1 MLFAVLQTRDVLHA
15 AILQGHLDATRWH
28 GVAIGHT
35 FLLEDPVTSM
45 CEHVSTFRMK
55 HLRRY

>member
-1 MLFAVLQTRDVLHA
+1 LQTRDVLHA